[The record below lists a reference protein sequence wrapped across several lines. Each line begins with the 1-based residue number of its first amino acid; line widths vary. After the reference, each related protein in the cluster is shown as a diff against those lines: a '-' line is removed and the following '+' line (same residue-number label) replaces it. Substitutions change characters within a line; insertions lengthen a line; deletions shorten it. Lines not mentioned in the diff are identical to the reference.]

1 MSLPL
6 SAPLSGRM
14 VALRLVM
21 VTLDRVCSFIIAAES
36 AVTCCAAAGI
46 TNRSEMPDKYIILF
60 IWFDFVVYKVD
71 DTTSHGCKTGG
82 TLRLRLP

>member
-6 SAPLSGRM
+6 SAPLNGRM

-21 VTLDRVCSFIIAAES
+21 VTLDRVCSFIIAAVS
-36 AVTCCAAAGI
+36 AVTCCAATGI

-71 DTTSHGCKTGG
+71 DTTNHGCKNW
-82 TLRLRLP
+82 